1 MREGSK
7 SSAHGG
13 RLKGKKHRTC
23 FSPSDVVPLY
33 SIISR
38 ENNHCVQKAYRDDVD
53 STFLIRSDILSW
65 VIAHYG
71 AVLSRQQNSG
81 NQCE

>member
-1 MREGSK
+1 M
-7 SSAHGG
+7 
-13 RLKGKKHRTC
+13 
-23 FSPSDVVPLY
+23 VPLY

-38 ENNHCVQKAYRDDVD
+38 ENKLCVQKAYRDDVD

-71 AVLSRQQNSG
+71 AVLSGHYYKTVKDSEQPEQPAG
-81 NQCE
+81 EL